1 MSDFIETS
9 VTDGVLTLRMN
20 RPEKKNAIDRPM
32 YAAMA
37 AALQRADADDA
48 IAATLITGVP
58 GAFSAGNDIADFVA
72 FALGGGKTGEVEGF
86 LRALVASEKPIVAA
100 VDGLAIGIGTT
111 LLMHCDLVFASD
123 RSTFRTPFLDLG
135 LVPEAGSSLIA
146 PQLMGHQRAFALL
159 AMGAK
164 FDAEEARA
172 ANLVYRV
179 TSSETVEGEAMAAAV
194 ALASKPKQ
202 ALRIARDLIRG
213 PKEALL
219 ARIEEEIRHF
229 EERLSSAE
237 ARAAFQAFMTR

>member
-72 FALGGGKTGEVEGF
+72 FALRGGKTGEVEGF

-194 ALASKPKQ
+194 ALAAKPKQ

-213 PKEALL
+213 PKEVLL